1 MSAVVQR
8 IEQVEVLQPKKVI
21 KKKAV
26 KRKRGLYNFTNLA
39 IVAGIGIFAIVG
51 GQLYLD
57 AQINQMHYQTEAL
70 KLKIANQT
78 VVNEELYSKIAEL
91 STYTRAMEIAKEN
104 GLSTYENIISIG
116 E

>member
-8 IEQVEVLQPKKVI
+8 IEQVEVVQPKKVI
-21 KKKAV
+21 KKKTV
-26 KRKRGLYNFTNLA
+26 KRKRRLYNFTNLA
-39 IVAGIGIFAIVG
+39 IVVGIGGIAIVG

-70 KLKIANQT
+70 KLRIANQT